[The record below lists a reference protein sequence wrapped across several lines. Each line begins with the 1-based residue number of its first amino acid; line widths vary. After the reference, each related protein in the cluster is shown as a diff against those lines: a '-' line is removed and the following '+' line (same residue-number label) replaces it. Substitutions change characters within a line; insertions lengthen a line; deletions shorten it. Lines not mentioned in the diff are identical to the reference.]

1 LSSIKGLDK
10 NYSGLFEERVD
21 TEGIERIGDRSI
33 DKGFMERFGW
43 IYQSTL
49 IAEHLRIKLNK
60 VYEISTI
67 EALNCLSYIVAKNNF
82 DLEQKKK
89 VYGKY
94 S

>member
-1 LSSIKGLDK
+1 
-10 NYSGLFEERVD
+10 
-21 TEGIERIGDRSI
+21 
-33 DKGFMERFGW
+33 MERFGW

-49 IAEHLRIKLNK
+49 IADHLRIKLND

-67 EALNCLSYIVAKNNF
+67 EALNSLSYIVAKNNF